1 MPDNPEVL
9 PPSDTQPVASITV
22 NQFIQLVNKNNALP
36 DGEALDRYTAED
48 KAWIKQRTE
57 VEQEARHQLMHK
69 LVENEHAV
77 TLQVN
82 AERNKSRKHSQ
93 NWAGAVIL
101 IAMILGVALVC
112 LGYGAFG
119 LGFIAV
125 IMIPSVASGIADHVI
140 KKIQAGSESEK

>member
-9 PPSDTQPVASITV
+9 SHSDTQPVASITV

-140 KKIQAGSESEK
+140 KKTKAGSESEK